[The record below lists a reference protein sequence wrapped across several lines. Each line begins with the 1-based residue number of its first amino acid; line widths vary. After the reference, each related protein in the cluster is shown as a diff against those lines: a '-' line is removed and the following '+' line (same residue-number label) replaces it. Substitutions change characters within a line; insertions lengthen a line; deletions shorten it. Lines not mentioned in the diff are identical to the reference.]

1 MTVNKIIKLEN
12 ILRELSKKL
21 PKFSDGRIDYSA
33 SDKAPVLTCFVKY
46 RDKILL
52 LKRSGKVRAYQGLWN
67 TVAGYLDEIKTIKDK
82 AHEELN
88 EELGINKENILKTK
102 LSDPYEFYDKDIQK
116 TWIIFPVLV
125 ELKNKPAIKLDWE
138 HVDYKWI
145 KPERVD
151 EYNIVPNLDITL
163 EKVL

>member
-1 MTVNKIIKLEN
+1 MAGSKIIKLEN

-46 RDKILL
+46 QDKILL
-52 LKRSGKVRAYQGLWN
+52 LKRSDKVRAYQGLWN
-67 TVAGYLDEIKTIKDK
+67 TVAGYLDEIKPIKNK
-82 AHEELN
+82 VYEELN
-88 EELGINKENILKTK
+88 EELGISKENILKTK
-102 LSDPYEFYDKDIQK
+102 LGNPYEFHDKDIQK

-125 ELKNKPAIKLDWE
+125 ELKNRPAIKLDWE
-138 HVDYKWI
+138 HTDYKWI
-145 KPERVD
+145 KSERIN

-163 EKVL
+163 EKAL